1 MKQKTIPIDV
11 AMRVLGSIL
20 VIVAYFI
27 VLHVSVTFGVILHF
41 VADFISVP
49 YFVRTKSWDVVIM
62 LTFLLIIS
70 LSKLL

>member
-20 VIVAYFI
+20 VIAAYFI